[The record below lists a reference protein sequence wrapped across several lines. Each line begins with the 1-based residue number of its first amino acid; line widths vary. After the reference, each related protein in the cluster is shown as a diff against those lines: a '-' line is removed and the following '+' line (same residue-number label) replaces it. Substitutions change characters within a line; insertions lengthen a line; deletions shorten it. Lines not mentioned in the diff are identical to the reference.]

1 MSDLLKVFCC
11 MFLAGTLLWGCAAH
25 RTLEEGDR
33 LLAEGS
39 YDQAVAHYT
48 DAVAQDPASHEY
60 RMKLLNARS
69 MAAMDHLQRG
79 RQQTEKGNY
88 PAALEEFRLAS
99 LLDGSIVAGSQE
111 LKKVQNF
118 LEAEKLVDEG
128 RAFYEKHRFFQA
140 KTTLGRALQLHPGH
154 PGARELLKKVNR
166 ERMTLLDGYEL
177 QLVSTSPITLNF
189 QRVGLKDAFT
199 VLSRLSGINFI
210 FDEEVADN
218 RVTVTLEKA
227 SFAQALDILLK
238 MNDLGKRVL
247 NGKTIILFPRTPE
260 KIKQYEDQ
268 VIQVFYLSNID
279 AKKAINMLRT
289 MLQLRKIYV
298 HEELN
303 ALVVRDKP
311 EVIRLAQQIIEASD
325 HPDSEVVF
333 DLELVQVLHG
343 DELNLGPKL
352 STYAVSAG
360 FGNKGGDSLVE
371 DTLPVGGST
380 ANLVYSFSNLESF
393 YTLPTATFEFAKTL
407 SDTEILANPKIRVKN
422 KEKAKVHIG
431 TREPITTT
439 STSGDIVSTNV
450 QYVDV
455 GVKLD
460 IEANIQ
466 LDETVVT
473 GLALEVSTVSDRRFV
488 EESGTTLLT
497 ITTTNAQS
505 SLTLKDGERTIIGG
519 LIRDDYTST
528 REALPFIDNIPLIGN
543 LFSNRARDKKKLEIL
558 LSITPH
564 IVRRVEV
571 PPPEVATIWSGGED
585 DPKAGNRFESFARS
599 FEPEHEKLP
608 PAAGP
613 ALSDRDRSWQ
623 PAAPGGA
630 MVALQGPPSVK
641 EGDEFTLTVTAFDQ
655 KNLQGTP
662 FTLRFPPGLLEAVS
676 IEEGELLGGEG
687 ITTLFSSSIDRSE
700 GRIRIEYSRQPGAS
714 GASGSGSLAEIG
726 FRAKAAGRVQ
736 VELESGRFRDA
747 SGQEIPTAPDRTSIE
762 VERAE

>member
-1 MSDLLKVFCC
+1 
-11 MFLAGTLLWGCAAH
+11 
-25 RTLEEGDR
+25 
-33 LLAEGS
+33 
-39 YDQAVAHYT
+39 
-48 DAVAQDPASHEY
+48 
-60 RMKLLNARS
+60 
-69 MAAMDHLQRG
+69 
-79 RQQTEKGNY
+79 
-88 PAALEEFRLAS
+88 
-99 LLDGSIVAGSQE
+99 
-111 LKKVQNF
+111 
-118 LEAEKLVDEG
+118 
-128 RAFYEKHRFFQA
+128 
-140 KTTLGRALQLHPGH
+140 
-154 PGARELLKKVNR
+154 
-166 ERMTLLDGYEL
+166 MTVLDGYEL
-177 QLVSTSPITLNF
+177 QLLSTAPITLNF
-189 QRVGLKDAFT
+189 QQVGLKDAFT

-210 FDEEVADN
+210 FDEEVADD

-311 EVIRLAQQIIEASD
+311 EVIRLAQQVIEASD

-333 DLELVQVLHG
+333 DLELVQVRHG

-352 STYAVSAG
+352 STYSVSAG
-360 FGNKGGDSLVE
+360 FGNKPNAETIVDETIDPLTR
-371 DTLPVGGST
+371 DAT
-380 ANLVYSFSNLESF
+380 NLVYSFSNLESF

-439 STSGDIVSTNV
+439 STSGEIVSTNV

-473 GLALEVSTVSDRRFV
+473 GLTLEVSTVSDRRII

-497 ITTTNAQS
+497 ITTTNAQTA
-505 SLTLKDGERTIIGG
+505 LTLKDGERTIIGG
-519 LIRDDYTST
+519 LIRDDLNST
-528 REALPFIDNIPLIGN
+528 REALPFIEKIPIIGN
-543 LFSNRARDKKKLEIL
+543 LLSNRSRNKQKLEIL

-571 PPPEVATIWSGGED
+571 PRPEVATIWSGGED
-585 DPKAGNRFESFARS
+585 DPKAGMRFQSFAKS

-613 ALSDRDRSWQ
+613 ALSDRERSWQ

-630 MVALQGPPSVK
+630 VIELQAPPSVR
-641 EGDEFTLTVTAFDQ
+641 EGEEFTLTVAAFDQ
-655 KNLQGTP
+655 KNLQGAP
-662 FTLRFPPGLLEAVS
+662 FTLQYPPGMLEVVR
-676 IEEGELLGGEG
+676 IDEGELLGGEG
-687 ITTLFSSSIDRSE
+687 ITTLFSSSIDRSG
-700 GRIRIEYSRQPGAS
+700 GRIRIEYSRQPDAP

-726 FRAKAAGRVQ
+726 FRAKTAGTIQLR
-736 VELESGRFRDA
+736 LEPGRFLGV
-747 SGQEIPTAPDRTSIE
+747 SGEEFPTAPAQTTM
-762 VERAE
+762 VAERAE

>member
-11 MFLAGTLLWGCAAH
+11 MLLAGNLLWGCAAH
-25 RTLEEGDR
+25 RALEEGDR

-39 YDQAVAHYT
+39 YDQAVVHYSE
-48 DAVAQDPASHEY
+48 AVAQDPANHEY

-69 MAAMDHLQRG
+69 LAAMDHLQRG
-79 RQQTEKGNY
+79 RQQAEKGNY
-88 PAALEEFRLAS
+88 QAALEELRLAS
-99 LLDGSIVAGSQE
+99 LLDGSIAAGSQE

-118 LEAEKLVDEG
+118 LEAEKLVEEG
-128 RAFYEKHRFFQA
+128 RAFYEEGRFFQA
-140 KTTLGRALQLHPGH
+140 KNSLERALQLHPGH
-154 PGARELLKKVNR
+154 PEARDLLEEVKR

-177 QLVSTSPITLNF
+177 QLLSTAPITLNF
-189 QRVGLKDAFT
+189 QQVGLKDAFT

-210 FDEEVADN
+210 FDEEVADS

-227 SFAQALDILLK
+227 SFAQALEILLK

-268 VIQVFYLSNID
+268 IIQVFYLSNID

-289 MLQLRKIYV
+289 MLQLRKVYV

-352 STYAVSAG
+352 STYSVSAG
-360 FGNKGGDSLVE
+360 FGNKGGENLVD
-371 DTLPVGGST
+371 DTLPVDGST

-439 STSGDIVSTNV
+439 STSGEIVSTNV

-473 GLALEVSTVSDRRFV
+473 GLTLEVSTVSDRQII

-519 LIRDDYTST
+519 LIRDDYAST
-528 REALPFIDNIPLIGN
+528 RKALPFIEKIPIIGN

-585 DPKAGNRFESFARS
+585 DPKAGIRFESFAKS

-613 ALSDRDRSWQ
+613 SLEERERSWP
-623 PAAPGGA
+623 PAAQEGD
-630 MVALQGPPSVK
+630 VIALQGPTSVR
-641 EGDEFTLTVTAFDQ
+641 EGEEFTLTVAAADQ
-655 KNLQGTP
+655 KNLQGAP
-662 FTLRFPPGLLEAVS
+662 FTLRFPPEQLEVVR
-676 IEEGELLGGEG
+676 IEEGELLAGEG
-687 ITTLFSSSIDRSE
+687 ITTLFSSSIDRSD

-726 FRAKAAGRVQ
+726 FRAKAPGTAQ
-736 VELESGRFRDA
+736 VELEPGHFLKE
-747 SGQEIPTAPDRTSIE
+747 SGQDVPTAPALTTIE